1 MSLVYVFAASK
12 QEGQPNVLFCAY
24 FPLVQHDGRLMTA
37 QANSEDALMLTL
49 LRPIPAY
56 LAAEQA
62 EDAEHLSLC
71 FAEDGLLHDE
81 GRDYRGRDAIL
92 RWKQAADEN
101 YKYTMQPLSAHKR
114 GNEVTVRARLTG
126 DFPGSPVEENLLFKI
141 SNDKIAS
148 LEIRS

>member
-12 QEGQPNVLFCAY
+12 QEGQPNVLFCSY

-71 FAEDGLLHDE
+71 IAEDGLLHDE
-81 GRDYRGRDAIL
+81 GRTI
-92 RWKQAADEN
+92 AAATRSCGGN
-101 YKYTMQPLSAHKR
+101 KR
-114 GNEVTVRARLTG
+114 RMRTTSTRCSRSVR
-126 DFPGSPVEENLLFKI
+126 I
-141 SNDKIAS
+141 SG
-148 LEIRS
+148 EMR